1 MLKTSTAILKV
12 NEQDITVY
20 IHTEKR
26 TNARVSIGKKG
37 VTIRLPFF
45 LTPDQR
51 QQQIASFKDWAY
63 KTYSSKP
70 QLLKQ
75 DKAKKYKD
83 GYTFMLMG
91 EVYTLNLEVVP
102 LASFTA
108 RLYNKVVLIRLPKE
122 STNEERERAIPQLI
136 SRVVAKKY
144 YTAMHHKLLY
154 LNKLYFGKTVNDFKL
169 KYTNSLWGSCSR
181 QGNINI
187 STRLLFAPEEVIDYV
202 MVHEL
207 AHLVHP
213 NHSDAFWNEVARCL
227 PNYMDQERWLKK
239 HGVECDF

>member
-1 MLKTSTAILKV
+1 MNKTSTAILKV
-12 NEQDITVY
+12 NEQDIPVF
-20 IHTEKR
+20 IHTERR

-37 VTIRLPFF
+37 VTIRLPSF

-51 QQQIASFKDWAY
+51 QQQIAAFKDWAF
-63 KTYSSKP
+63 KTYTGKP
-70 QLLKQ
+70 DLLQ
-75 DKAKKYKD
+75 RNQPKKYAD
-83 GYTFMLMG
+83 GHTFVLMG
-91 EVYTLNLEVVP
+91 ETFSLQIEEVP
-102 LASFTA
+102 LNTFSA
-108 RLYNKVVLIRLPKE
+108 RLYNNVVLVRVPQE
-122 STNEERERAIPQLI
+122 SATAERDKAMPQLI

-144 YTAMHHKLLY
+144 YTPLHHKLLY

-207 AHLVHP
+207 AHLVHH
-213 NHSDAFWNEVARCL
+213 NHSDAFWKEVERCL

-239 HGVECDF
+239 HGRECDF

>member
-1 MLKTSTAILKV
+1 MSQTTAVLKV
-12 NEQDITVY
+12 NEQEVPVF
-20 IHTEKR
+20 IHTERR

-37 VTIRLPFF
+37 ITIRLPFF
-45 LTPDQR
+45 LTPNQR
-51 QQQIASFKDWAY
+51 QEQIAAFKDWAY
-63 KTYSSKP
+63 KTYVAKP
-70 QLLKQ
+70 DLINRGKP
-75 DKAKKYKD
+75 KKYID
-83 GYTFMLMG
+83 GHTFKLMG
-91 EVYTLNLEVVP
+91 EVFTLNLEEVP
-102 LASFTA
+102 LNTFTA
-108 RLYNKVVLIRLPKE
+108 RLYNNVVLVRLPKE
-122 STNEERERAIPQLI
+122 SNTAERDKAIPQLI

-144 YTAMHHKLLY
+144 YTPLYHKLLY

-213 NHSDAFWNEVARCL
+213 NHSDAFWNEVERCL
-227 PNYMDQERWLKK
+227 PNYMEQERWLKK
-239 HGVECDF
+239 HGRECDF

>member
-12 NEQDITVY
+12 NEQEITVY
-20 IHTEKR
+20 IHTERR

-37 VTIRLPFF
+37 VTIRLPYF

-63 KTYSSKP
+63 KTYTSKP
-70 QLLKQ
+70 QLLTRL
-75 DKAKKYKD
+75 KAKKYKD

-91 EVYTLNLEVVP
+91 EMYTLQLEEVP

-108 RLYNKVVLIRLPKE
+108 RLYNNVVLVRQPME
-122 STNEERERAIPQLI
+122 STAEDRAKAIPQLI
-136 SRVVAKKY
+136 SRVVAKKHY
-144 YTAMHHKLLY
+144 NAMHHKLLY
-154 LNKLYFGKTVNDFKL
+154 LNKLYFDKTVNDFKL

-181 QGNINI
+181 KGNINL
-187 STRLLFAPEEVIDYV
+187 STRLLFAPEEVIEYV

-213 NHSDAFWNEVARCL
+213 NHSDAFWNEVERCL
-227 PNYMDQERWLKK
+227 PNYMDQEKWLKK
-239 HGVECDF
+239 HGAECDF